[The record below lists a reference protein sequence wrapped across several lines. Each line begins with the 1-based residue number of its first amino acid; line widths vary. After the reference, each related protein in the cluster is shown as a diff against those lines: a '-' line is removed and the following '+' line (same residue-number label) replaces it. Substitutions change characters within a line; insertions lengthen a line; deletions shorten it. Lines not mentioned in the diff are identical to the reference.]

1 MLYKL
6 PEVLSYNTDMNLT
19 LEAHKMIA
27 AVQSPV
33 FLYEVWGTAR
43 NWGIVDV
50 NDTLERRFDLGI
62 AGLPERIVDAIVA
75 LANAR
80 QREAEVYAEVL
91 RDYEFDTLETN
102 FLQHV
107 VGLLTG
113 AKAEVTEG
121 NGRVF
126 ALKMGVGLCVY
137 YVYNDGRVFEND
149 ELIGTY
155 PHFDELV
162 LNMARSYC
170 GG

>member
-1 MLYKL
+1 
-6 PEVLSYNTDMNLT
+6 MNLT
-19 LEAHKMIA
+19 LDAHKMIA
-27 AVQSPV
+27 AVQPPV

-50 NDTLERRFDLGI
+50 NDTLERRFDLVI
-62 AGLPERIVDAIVA
+62 VGLPERLVDAIVV

-80 QREAEVYAEVL
+80 QREAEVYAAVL
-91 RDYEFDTLETN
+91 REHEFDTLATG

-107 VGLLTG
+107 VELLTG
-113 AKAEVTEG
+113 ATTEVVEA
-121 NGRVF
+121 NGHYF
-126 ALKMGVGLCVY
+126 SIKMGIGLCVY

-155 PHFDELV
+155 PYFDELV

-170 GG
+170 GW